1 MFYTKYS
8 SCLVEDTEDV
18 VAQHHQWNC
27 APRLPDNAQL
37 LAVRRWQISQNSQS
51 AGGEDNH
58 EGSVVNDLNFAD
70 ARPSVPT
77 TDVYSQPPSSSH
89 KQPPA
94 TLGMSGVLADDAD
107 PSQLQSY
114 SPAVRD
120 IIKCAKQFS
129 HCDIASINSFLLRPD
144 FNRKA
149 VKYINEA
156 TAKRLNQ
163 GLSVPEGKFS
173 HQSRTQ

>member
-1 MFYTKYS
+1 M
-8 SCLVEDTEDV
+8 
-18 VAQHHQWNC
+18 
-27 APRLPDNAQL
+27 PDNAQL

-77 TDVYSQPPSSSH
+77 TDVYSRPPSSSR

-94 TLGMSGVLADDAD
+94 TLGTSGVLADDAD

-114 SPAVRD
+114 PPAVCD
-120 IIKCAKQFS
+120 IIERAKQFS
-129 HCDIASINSFLLRPD
+129 HCDIASINSFPLRPD

-149 VKYINEA
+149 VEYINEA
-156 TAKRLNQ
+156 TAERRSR
-163 GLSVPEGKFS
+163 GLSVPEGKIS
-173 HQSRTQ
+173 HQPRTQ